1 MADVGAPTYPRG
13 VADDDTSAPLTA
25 SAFHAEPGTE
35 GWHVLYGGAQT
46 IFPTGS
52 FAVGAALVARI
63 IEVTAPLGREPDI
76 DLRPDVV
83 AVVTAVDRR
92 GRLTTTD
99 AEVARRVSVAAA
111 ELGLHP
117 DAHTGVEA
125 WRVLFTGAHAH
136 WHTASLH
143 QGGAF
148 VAAIADAVA
157 DLGRSPDVDLRPR
170 SVVVRTSAPEFAL
183 DEVDV
188 QVAQRVSAAAAA
200 LGLAPD
206 PAVLK
211 VVNINVART
220 PGTDVRPFWN
230 AALGYRDL
238 WDSDAVDPNGRGPQ
252 LAFNDIDRPGRGRTH
267 IDVSVPAEVG
277 AAIVERAVAAGGR
290 LVDERPGLWWTLA
303 SPENHGVDIAIWPDL
318 TS

>member
-1 MADVGAPTYPRG
+1 M
-13 VADDDTSAPLTA
+13 SESMTA
-25 SAFHAEPGTE
+25 RDFH
-35 GWHVLYGGAQT
+35 
-46 IFPTGS
+46 
-52 FAVGAALVARI
+52 
-63 IEVTAPLGREPDI
+63 
-76 DLRPDVV
+76 
-83 AVVTAVDRR
+83 
-92 GRLTTTD
+92 
-99 AEVARRVSVAAA
+99 
-111 ELGLHP
+111 
-117 DAHTGVEA
+117 AHTGVEA